1 MTNGVTGGA
10 ESLLQQ
16 IAGDWNLSRPQNQ
29 QRACHEAMG
38 LNNSTGTWWSCG
50 FLLGA
55 AGWPRAANVSNG
67 TMLRSEQEAN
77 SPVLGF
83 QYSLV
88 WGVFKVELQLNSYI
102 FYSSAWESA
111 RNFSRKTSLP
121 YSDLRPLHKALRA
134 SRLSLQAHGWT
145 PQLNTNSHRP

>member
-1 MTNGVTGGA
+1 MK
-10 ESLLQQ
+10 L
-16 IAGDWNLSRPQNQ
+16 WLSPKCCWL
-29 QRACHEAMG
+29 APSCH
-38 LNNSTGTWWSCG
+38 
-50 FLLGA
+50 
-55 AGWPRAANVSNG
+55 VSNG

-145 PQLNTNSHRP
+145 PQLNTSSHRPQENREGGKAASPKVAVPLPGC